1 MNDSNNGNLTFVS
14 SYYEAEQLK
23 QQLVNFGANENNIII
38 KFVSGPNQYL
48 VQINN
53 DYNNEFSERS
63 LEKFFHD
70 NEWIA
75 IRKIKY
81 DKEKNEYL

>member
-23 QQLVNFGANENNIII
+23 QQLVNLGANENDIIT

-48 VQINN
+48 VRINSN
-53 DYNNEFSERS
+53 DYNNEFSER
-63 LEKFFHD
+63 LEKFLHD
-70 NEWIA
+70 NEWITF
-75 IRKIKY
+75 RKI
-81 DKEKNEYL
+81 EKLSDGTYL